1 MAGQRELL
9 LAMATV
15 MEPTLARGG
24 ESDNLGD
31 EDREDRD
38 GIEGR
43 CDVYGEEKCIDSS
56 GSKC

>member
-1 MAGQRELL
+1 
-9 LAMATV
+9 MATV

-43 CDVYGEEKCIDSS
+43 CDVYGEENGIDSS